1 MCKGITYAGEIA
13 ELGQGTNPSD
23 IVEIVCTD
31 PLFLERAAEK
41 KPNFVVRL
49 IEGAYS
55 YPRNWWCGIGYCAM
69 QHGLFGAH
77 GKAMSDPWRRHLVTI
92 LGFCLKNPTLAMRL
106 ISVALQ
112 HQMTSPE
119 FYGRIGGGFFYV
131 LCLWWWSIWQENI
144 KRESASCTNARQFD
158 PGINWRSSSGR

>member
-49 IEGAYS
+49 IAGAYS
-55 YPRNWWCGIGYCAM
+55 YPRDWWCGIGYCAM

-77 GKAMSDPWRRHLVTI
+77 GKAMSDPWRRNLVTI

-119 FYGRIGGGFFYV
+119 FYGRIGGGFLRPMPLVEVDLAGEY
-131 LCLWWWSIWQENI
+131 
-144 KRESASCTNARQFD
+144 
-158 PGINWRSSSGR
+158 